1 MIKVIGVL
9 KNQEEFEK
17 KRAAAENRPPRI
29 YHGVFASHPSADKR
43 LQEVVGQAD
52 KFKTLSEPID
62 GSAEYLAQIEKLRS
76 ATSVS

>member
-29 YHGVFASHPSADKR
+29 YHGVFASHPGADTR

-52 KFKTLSEPID
+52 KFKTLSEPKLARGD
-62 GSAEYLAQIEKLRS
+62 YLAK
-76 ATSVS
+76 